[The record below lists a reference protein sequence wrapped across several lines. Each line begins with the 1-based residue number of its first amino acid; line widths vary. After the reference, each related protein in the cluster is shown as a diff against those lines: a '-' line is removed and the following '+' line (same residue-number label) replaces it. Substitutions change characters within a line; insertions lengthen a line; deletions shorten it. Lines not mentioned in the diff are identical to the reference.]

1 MADHEGESSRDDAQE
16 PSLELPSL
24 FRRKKRP
31 EPRTAAPAETPVAE
45 PDTRVVEPVE
55 TTPAEPEPQVV
66 EQDTRVV
73 EPVET
78 TPIEPSPPAPA
89 KPRRRAPRRA
99 PRSGPQLP
107 VLLATALVGLVVGLG
122 GALLTY
128 GGLQGCELVRGTE
141 SCGGPGLLLLVAIVA
156 VMVLTGG
163 LLLAWLGVS
172 DPRSTS
178 FLGVGIT
185 CVVAMVALMETLFSA
200 WMFVAVPV
208 VAAASFLL
216 AGWVTTRLVEQLD
229 DGPGVDVR

>member
-1 MADHEGESSRDDAQE
+1 MG
-16 PSLELPSL
+16 
-24 FRRKKRP
+24 
-31 EPRTAAPAETPVAE
+31 
-45 PDTRVVEPVE
+45 
-55 TTPAEPEPQVV
+55 
-66 EQDTRVV
+66 
-73 EPVET
+73 
-78 TPIEPSPPAPA
+78 
-89 KPRRRAPRRA
+89 
-99 PRSGPQLP
+99 
-107 VLLATALVGLVVGLG
+107 LLVGLG
-122 GALLTY
+122 GALLTF

-216 AGWVTTRLVEQLD
+216 AGWVTTRLVDQLD

>member
-1 MADHEGESSRDDAQE
+1 
-16 PSLELPSL
+16 
-24 FRRKKRP
+24 
-31 EPRTAAPAETPVAE
+31 VVE

-55 TTPAEPEPQVV
+55 TTPAEP
-66 EQDTRVV
+66 TA
-73 EPVET
+73 
-78 TPIEPSPPAPA
+78 PAPA

-99 PRSGPQLP
+99 PHSGPRLP
-107 VLLATALVGLVVGLG
+107 VPLATALVGLLVGLG
-122 GALLTY
+122 GALLTF

-208 VAAASFLL
+208 VTAASFLL